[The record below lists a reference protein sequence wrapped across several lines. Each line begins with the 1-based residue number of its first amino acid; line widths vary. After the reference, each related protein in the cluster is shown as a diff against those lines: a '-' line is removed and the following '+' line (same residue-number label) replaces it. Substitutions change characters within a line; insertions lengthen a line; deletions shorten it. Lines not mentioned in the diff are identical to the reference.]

1 MKKIALIIT
10 FFLISSIASSVE
22 KVIVV
27 AIVNNFSITNIDIM
41 NEIKLI
47 QVLNNNIGA
56 PNDILKEAA
65 IKNLVD
71 DIVKSEE
78 VKANNIEIDSKIIRK
93 KYSEI
98 LRQINEKTNN
108 TSESIKEK
116 IYSKIK
122 LDYEWNSLVSKK
134 YYWNI
139 NINMDEIN
147 EQIKEKKFEV
157 QEADKR
163 LALKETLIEIEKN
176 KKIQV
181 YAGNYL
187 DKIKKQA
194 LIKKF

>member
-108 TSESIKEK
+108 ISESIKEK

>member
-139 NINMDEIN
+139 NINMGEIN